1 MPMSGSLH
9 DAFLDE
15 LRDAFDAEKQLTRAL
30 PRVAKAASSPA
41 LREAFTQHIQETK
54 GQVERLTR
62 VFESLGEKARG
73 KHCDGMAG
81 ILEEAKS
88 ALEEDAEEAT
98 MDALLIASA
107 QRVEHYEMA
116 AYGTLVAWAEAMGHD
131 EAARLLRETL
141 DEEKAA
147 DEKLTSIAE
156 GGINRDAAA
165 GSQDDMEDDDASST
179 GRRSRTGRSNGARA
193 ASATGGSSST
203 ARSRAAGTVQA
214 VRTTA
219 RGATSRAS
227 GRGAA
232 GGTSRGGAKT
242 SGARKR

>member
-9 DAFLDE
+9 DAFLHE
-15 LRDAFDAEKQLTRAL
+15 LRDTFDAEKQITRAL

-41 LREAFTQHIQETK
+41 LRAAFEQHLQETRA
-54 GQVERLTR
+54 QVDRLTR

-88 ALEEDAEEAT
+88 ALEEETEDAT

-147 DEKLTSIAE
+147 DEKLTAIAE

-165 GSQDDMEDDDASST
+165 GSRDDAEGDEPEEPARQARPAGGGRQAVASASASRAVAKTAAARGGARTSSST
-179 GRRSRTGRSNGARA
+179 RAGGRA
-193 ASATGGSSST
+193 ATGGS
-203 ARSRAAGTVQA
+203 RA
-214 VRTTA
+214 
-219 RGATSRAS
+219 
-227 GRGAA
+227 
-232 GGTSRGGAKT
+232 GAKT
-242 SGARKR
+242 TGARKR